1 MKPSLT
7 PQQSTRRTLLGASLL
22 LPLASWADSS
32 AFKPSRPIKITV
44 PQTPGTT
51 PDMLARL
58 LAPKLQGALDTPFI
72 VENKTGAS
80 GLIGM
85 DYVAKASPDG
95 YTLLSNVSTTL
106 TLPFFY
112 KDLPFKVLDDFTPI
126 GLIGSGN
133 FVLTVHQDL
142 PAKDVSELVALLK
155 QSPGKYNYASP
166 GLGTH
171 HHLCMELFQSQ
182 TGTQLVHIP
191 YKGSAGATTDH
202 VGGQIPIMF
211 LPAQV
216 AISQAASGR
225 IRILGGTRKSRHPSF
240 PDIPSLHEQ
249 GLEGYDVDPWYA
261 LWAPPSL
268 PAQIQ
273 RSLNQVLNAQ
283 LQDAGIQQELLKQGI
298 IARPDSPEALKQV
311 AQNEYALW
319 NRLFTD
325 LNIGAPKTAA
335 PGAS

>member
-1 MKPSLT
+1 MKTDLS
-7 PQQSTRRTLLGASLL
+7 PQQRTRRTLLAASLL
-22 LPLASWADSS
+22 VPAASWASNG
-32 AFKPSRPIKITV
+32 AFKPNRAIKITV

-58 LAPKLQGALDTPFI
+58 LAPKLQEVLDTSFI

-85 DYVAKASPDG
+85 DAVAKANPDG

-112 KDLPFKVLDDFTPI
+112 KNMPFKVLDDFTPI

-142 PAKDVSELVALLK
+142 PVKNVPELVALIK

-171 HHLCMELFQSQ
+171 HHLCMELFQNH

-202 VGGQIPIMF
+202 VGGQIPVMF

-216 AISQAASGR
+216 AINQAKSGR
-225 IRILGGTRKSRHPSF
+225 IRILGGTLKNRHPSY

-261 LWAPPSL
+261 LWAPAGL
-268 PAQIQ
+268 PASIQ
-273 RSLNQVLNAQ
+273 GSLNQALNTP
-283 LQDAGIQQELLKQGI
+283 LQDPGIQQELLKQGV
-298 IARPDSPEALKQV
+298 IARPGTPDALLQV
-311 AQNEYALW
+311 AKNEYQLW
-319 NRLFTD
+319 SRLFSQ
-325 LNIGAPKTAA
+325 LNIDTAE
-335 PGAS
+335 PTKPAS